1 MALDPLV
8 LVLVL
13 VAAIFHASWNA
24 LVKAGDDKL
33 VMQTYVILVPTA
45 PALIALVFLPAM
57 DSAAWPYL
65 AVSTLLHFLYYA
77 LLIGTYRHGDLSQV
91 YPISRGS
98 APVLVAIGAWVFA
111 GEVLSPMETL
121 GVLVVSGGIVS
132 LAWRRRPPG
141 TPRDAPLDA
150 RRGAP
155 REGSRLGPRGDE
167 AKAITLALLNG
178 LTIAGYA
185 LADGLGVRAS
195 GQTFTYI
202 AWLFVLSGLPLLAF
216 TCWRRRGRVRAAF
229 APRLRRGLLGGTLAG
244 LAYTTVIWAM
254 SLGPLAHIVALRETS
269 VLIAAAIGTLVL
281 AEPFGRH
288 RIVASAVVAAGAILL
303 QVG

>member
-13 VAAIFHASWNA
+13 VAALCHASWNA

-45 PALIALVFLPAM
+45 PALIALFLLPAM

-65 AVSTLLHFLYYA
+65 ALSTLLHFFYYA
-77 LLIGTYRHGDLSQV
+77 ILIGAYRHGDLSQV

-111 GEVLSPMETL
+111 REVLSPLETL

-132 LAWRRRPPG
+132 LAWRRRPL
-141 TPRDAPLDA
+141 DAPP
-150 RRGAP
+150 GAP
-155 REGSRLGPRGDE
+155 RDRSRLGPRGGE

-229 APRLRRGLLGGTLAG
+229 APCLRRGLLGGTLAG

-269 VLIAAAIGTLVL
+269 VVIAAAIGTLVL

-288 RIVASAVVAAGAILL
+288 RIVASAVVAAGAVLL
-303 QVG
+303 QIG